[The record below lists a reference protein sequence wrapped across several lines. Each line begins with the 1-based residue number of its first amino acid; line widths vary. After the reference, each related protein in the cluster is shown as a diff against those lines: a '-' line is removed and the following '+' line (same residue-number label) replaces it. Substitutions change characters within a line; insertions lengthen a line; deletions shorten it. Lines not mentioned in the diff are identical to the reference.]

1 MINAAVLGSPISHSL
16 SPQLHRAAY
25 ELLEISGHYQAIEVR
40 SGTLHNFLDSQN
52 ESFDGFSLTMPLKE
66 EAIVECKE
74 LSVDASLLNAVNT
87 MIRIGDFWHGYNT
100 DVLGFEYL
108 LQFLGEEE
116 VAILGAGGTAR
127 AALLAARRLGL
138 TTHIFRRDPGRDS
151 ALRVIDHEVQIHN
164 WKEMGTAFTMPIL
177 INSTPSGAL
186 SGELSIRNGVV
197 IDAIYAPWPSLLSRS
212 CPPQTRFISGIELLS
227 AQAVYQIR
235 LMTGRDFDLERIYQ
249 HLVAVGRVAIN
260 NS

>member
-16 SPQLHRAAY
+16 SPHLHRAAY
-25 ELLEISGHYQAIEVR
+25 DLLEISGHYQAFDVP
-40 SGTLHNFLDSQN
+40 SGTLHNFLDSQHD
-52 ESFDGFSLTMPLKE
+52 SFDGFSLTMPLKE

-74 LSVDASLLNAVNT
+74 LSVDASLLTAVNT
-87 MIRIGDFWHGYNT
+87 MIRIGDFWHGHNT

-108 LQFLGEEE
+108 LRFMNEEE

-138 TTHIFRRDPGRDS
+138 TTHIFRRNPVRDS
-151 ALRVIDHEVQIHN
+151 ALRAIDHDVQIHD
-164 WKEMGTAFTMPIL
+164 WKEAGTAFSMPIL
-177 INSTPSGAL
+177 INSTPSGSL
-186 SGELSIRNGVV
+186 EGELSIRNGVV
-197 IDAIYAPWPSLLSRS
+197 IDAIYAPWPSLLSQS

-235 LMTGRDFDLERIYQ
+235 LMTGKDFDLERIHQ
-249 HLVAVGRVAIN
+249 HLVAVGRLAIN
-260 NS
+260 NN